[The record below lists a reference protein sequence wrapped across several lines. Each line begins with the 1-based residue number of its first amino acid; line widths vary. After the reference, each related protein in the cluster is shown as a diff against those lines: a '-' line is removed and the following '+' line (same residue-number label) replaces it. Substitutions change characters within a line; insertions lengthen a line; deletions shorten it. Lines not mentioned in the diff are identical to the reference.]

1 MEERICPAAVR
12 ERFRALPEIE
22 PEREARR
29 RARFL
34 ADYLRASG
42 QRRLLLAVSG
52 GVDSAVAGRLCSLAV
67 AELRAAG
74 EDAAAGGD
82 RGGSGA
88 APDYSFLALR
98 LPYGTQRDAADAERA
113 LEWMRPTEVATV
125 DIAAAV
131 RALEASLPGRE
142 TAGRPEA
149 DRDFA
154 RGNTKARMRMAAQYH
169 LANLGGGLV
178 VGTDH
183 SAEALVGF
191 FTKFGDGA
199 ADVAPLFGLSKRQV
213 RLLARHLGAPAALV
227 EKTPTADLED
237 LRPGV
242 PDEDALGLTYR
253 EMDDWLEGRPVPAG
267 AAERIERIHAATE
280 HKRRGPVTPYD
291 DWWR

>member
-42 QRRLLLAVSG
+42 HRRLLLAVSG
-52 GVDSAVAGRLCSLAV
+52 GVDSALAGRLCALAV
-67 AELRAAG
+67 AELRAA
-74 EDAAAGGD
+74 ERDAGAAGG
-82 RGGSGA
+82 RGASGA

-113 LEWMRPTEVATV
+113 LEWMRPTKVATV

-154 RGNTKARMRMAAQYH
+154 RGNTKARLRMAAQYH

>member
-1 MEERICPAAVR
+1 MEERTCPAAVR
-12 ERFRALPEIE
+12 ERFRVLPEIE

-34 ADYLRASG
+34 AGYLRASG

-67 AELRAAG
+67 AELRAG
-74 EDAAAGGD
+74 EGRADAGD
-82 RGGSGA
+82 RGGSEA

-98 LPYGTQRDAADAERA
+98 LPYGTQRDAADAERT
-113 LEWMRPTEVATV
+113 LDWMQPTEVATV

-131 RALEASLPGRE
+131 RVLESSLPERE
-142 TAGRPEA
+142 AAGRSEA

-213 RLLARHLGAPAALV
+213 RLLARHLGAPADLV

-242 PDEDALGLTYR
+242 PDEEALGLTYR

-267 AAERIERIHAATE
+267 AAARIERIHAATE

>member
-1 MEERICPAAVR
+1 MEERTCPAAVR
-12 ERFRALPEIE
+12 ARFRALPEVE

-29 RARFL
+29 RVRFL

-42 QRRLLLAVSG
+42 ERRLILAVSG
-52 GVDSAVAGRLCSLAV
+52 GVDSALAGRLCALAI

-74 EDAAAGGD
+74 ADLAASAGGGD
-82 RGGSGA
+82 GD
-88 APDYSFLALR
+88 APEDCSFLALR
-98 LPYGTQRDAADAERA
+98 LPYGTQRDAADAERV
-113 LEWMRPTEVATV
+113 LDWVRPTEVATV

-131 RALEASLPGRE
+131 RALESSLPERE

-199 ADVAPLFGLSKRQV
+199 ADVAPLFGLTKRQV
-213 RLLARHLGAPAALV
+213 RLLARRLGAPADIV

-237 LRPGV
+237 LRPGL
-242 PDEDALGLTYR
+242 PDERALGVTYR
-253 EMDDWLEGRPVPAG
+253 EMDDWLEGRPVPAE

>member
-1 MEERICPAAVR
+1 MEERTCPAAVR
-12 ERFRALPEIE
+12 ERLRAQPEIE
-22 PEREARR
+22 PEGEARR

-52 GVDSAVAGRLCSLAV
+52 GVDSALAGRLCSLAV
-67 AELRAAG
+67 AELRAG
-74 EDAAAGGD
+74 KGD
-82 RGGSGA
+82 EA

-113 LEWMRPTEVATV
+113 LGWMQPTEVATV

-131 RALEASLPGRE
+131 RALESSLPERE
-142 TAGRPEA
+142 AAGPPEA

-213 RLLARHLGAPAALV
+213 RLLARHLGAPADLV

-242 PDEDALGLTYR
+242 PDEEALGLTYR

-267 AAERIERIHAATE
+267 AAARIERIHAATE

>member
-1 MEERICPAAVR
+1 MEERTCPAAVR
-12 ERFRALPEIE
+12 ERFRVLPEIE

-52 GVDSAVAGRLCSLAV
+52 GVDSALAGRLCSLAV
-67 AELRAAG
+67 AELRAG
-74 EDAAAGGD
+74 KGD
-82 RGGSGA
+82 EA

-113 LEWMRPTEVATV
+113 LDWMQPTEVATA

-131 RALEASLPGRE
+131 RALESSLPERE
-142 TAGRPEA
+142 AAGRPEA

-213 RLLARHLGAPAALV
+213 RLLARHLGAPADLV

-242 PDEDALGLTYR
+242 PDEEALGLTYR

-267 AAERIERIHAATE
+267 AAARIERIHAGTE

>member
-1 MEERICPAAVR
+1 MEERTCPAAVR
-12 ERFRALPEIE
+12 ERFRVLPEIE
-22 PEREARR
+22 PEGEARR

-52 GVDSAVAGRLCSLAV
+52 GVDSALAGRLCSLAV
-67 AELRAAG
+67 AELRAG
-74 EDAAAGGD
+74 KGD
-82 RGGSGA
+82 EA

-113 LEWMRPTEVATV
+113 LAWMQPTEVATV

-131 RALEASLPGRE
+131 RALESSLPERE
-142 TAGRPEA
+142 AAGRSEA

-213 RLLARHLGAPAALV
+213 RLLARHLGAPADLV
-227 EKTPTADLED
+227 GKTPTADLED

-242 PDEDALGLTYR
+242 PDEEALGLTYR

-267 AAERIERIHAATE
+267 AAARIERIHAATE

>member
-1 MEERICPAAVR
+1 MEERTCPAAVR
-12 ERFRALPEIE
+12 ERFRVLPEIE

-52 GVDSAVAGRLCSLAV
+52 GVDSALAGRLCSLAV
-67 AELRAAG
+67 AELRAG
-74 EDAAAGGD
+74 KGD
-82 RGGSGA
+82 EA

-113 LEWMRPTEVATV
+113 LAWMQPTEVATA

-131 RALEASLPGRE
+131 RALESSLPERE
-142 TAGRPEA
+142 AAGPPEA

-213 RLLARHLGAPAALV
+213 RLLARHLGAPADLV

-242 PDEDALGLTYR
+242 PDEEALGLTYR

-267 AAERIERIHAATE
+267 AAARIERIHAGTE

>member
-1 MEERICPAAVR
+1 MEERTCPAAVR
-12 ERFRALPEIE
+12 ERFRVLPEVE

-52 GVDSAVAGRLCSLAV
+52 GVDSAVTGRLCALAV

-74 EDAAAGGD
+74 EDLAAG
-82 RGGSGA
+82 RGSGA

-98 LPYGTQRDAADAERA
+98 LPYGTQRDAADAERV
-113 LEWMRPTEVATV
+113 LDWMQPTEVATV

-131 RALEASLPGRE
+131 RALESSLPERESSGRS
-142 TAGRPEA
+142 EA

-213 RLLARHLGAPAALV
+213 RLLARHLGAPADIV

-242 PDEDALGLTYR
+242 PDEEALGLAYR
-253 EMDDWLEGRPVPAG
+253 VLDDWLEGRPVPAE

>member
-1 MEERICPAAVR
+1 MEERTCPAAVR
-12 ERFRALPEIE
+12 ERFRVLPEIE

-52 GVDSAVAGRLCSLAV
+52 GVDSALAGRLCSLAV
-67 AELRAAG
+67 AELRAAD
-74 EDAAAGGD
+74 EEADAGG

-98 LPYGTQRDAADAERA
+98 LPYGTQRDAADAGRA
-113 LEWMRPTEVATV
+113 LDWMQPTEVATV

-131 RALEASLPGRE
+131 RALESSLPERE
-142 TAGRPEA
+142 AAGRSEA

-213 RLLARHLGAPAALV
+213 QLLARHLGAPADLV

-242 PDEDALGLTYR
+242 PDEEALGLTYR

-267 AAERIERIHAATE
+267 AAARIKRIHAATE

>member
-1 MEERICPAAVR
+1 MEERTCPAAVR
-12 ERFRALPEIE
+12 ERFRVLPEIE

-52 GVDSAVAGRLCSLAV
+52 GVDSALAGRLCSLAV
-67 AELRAAG
+67 AELRAG
-74 EDAAAGGD
+74 KGD
-82 RGGSGA
+82 EA

-113 LEWMRPTEVATV
+113 LAWMQPTEVATA

-131 RALEASLPGRE
+131 RALESSLPEGE
-142 TAGRPEA
+142 AAGRSET

-213 RLLARHLGAPAALV
+213 RLLARHLGASADLV

-242 PDEDALGLTYR
+242 PDEEALGLTYR

-267 AAERIERIHAATE
+267 AAARIERIHAATE